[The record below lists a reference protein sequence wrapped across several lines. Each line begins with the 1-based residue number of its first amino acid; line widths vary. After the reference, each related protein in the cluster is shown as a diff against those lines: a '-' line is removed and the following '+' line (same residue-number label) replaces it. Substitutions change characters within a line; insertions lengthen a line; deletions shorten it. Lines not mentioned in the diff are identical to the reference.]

1 MNWKKKSRYDMA
13 WSLNGSKPIYLQLV
27 EEIRRRVITGDY
39 LPGSHVPS
47 VRDLAGE
54 AAVNP
59 NTMQRALT
67 ELEREGLLENQR
79 TNGRTVT
86 EDAEMIAQQK
96 RNMAETEIRECL
108 ERMQKL
114 GISAEEMI
122 SMIQKI
128 EQNEQKTDEQ

>member
-1 MNWKKKSRYDMA
+1 MA

-27 EEIRRRVITGDY
+27 EEIRRRVIAGEY

-96 RNMAETEIRECL
+96 RNMAETEIRE
-108 ERMQKL
+108 QKL

>member
-1 MNWKKKSRYDMA
+1 MA

-27 EEIRRRVITGDY
+27 EEIRRRVIAGEY

-67 ELEREGLLENQR
+67 EL
-79 TNGRTVT
+79 
-86 EDAEMIAQQK
+86 
-96 RNMAETEIRECL
+96 
-108 ERMQKL
+108 
-114 GISAEEMI
+114 
-122 SMIQKI
+122 
-128 EQNEQKTDEQ
+128 